1 MGDPLGFKAT
11 GEGPGQLVVGHGRRS
26 KLGASG
32 LPGDAGSRRLEA
44 PSVPPEEERLMV
56 EAVVAVH
63 VGVGLRRDGGTPPRP
78 MDE

>member
-1 MGDPLGFKAT
+1 
-11 GEGPGQLVVGHGRRS
+11 
-26 KLGASG
+26 LGASG
-32 LPGDAGSRRLEA
+32 LPGDACSRRLDA